1 MQSPTQTDSPFTSV
15 VGLGA
20 LKGEHRYK
28 GAGKWFGVVF
38 GMICLLAAPF
48 LCLLSAYLG
57 YDTYTRFGSSR
68 GLERVLDM
76 DSGVLITLCFGIGAL
91 GVGALVL
98 WEAWRNWPVAAA
110 LYENGLAYNDR
121 GGVKQVRWDD
131 VDGVWQSVTK
141 HYRNGVYVGT
151 THLYTVQARDGM
163 KIKLDDKLT
172 NVEELGNHVQR
183 GTASV
188 LFPRYWQSIQNGQR
202 VTFGPLALDLKGLY
216 SGKKELTWQEI
227 KGVKIAQGVI
237 SIKKEKGWFNWATV
251 TVPQIP
257 NFWIFYEL
265 IGRFAKVE

>member
-1 MQSPTQTDSPFTSV
+1 MQSQTESPFTSI

-20 LKGEHRYK
+20 LKSEHRYK
-28 GAGKWFGVVF
+28 SAGKWFGVVF
-38 GMICLLAAPF
+38 GMVCLLAAPF

-68 GLERVLDM
+68 GLERVMDI
-76 DSGVLITLCFGIGAL
+76 DSGVGVTLCFGIGAL
-91 GVGALVL
+91 VVGAFVL
-98 WEAWRNWPVAAA
+98 WEAWRSWPVAAA

-121 GGVKQVRWDD
+121 GGLKQVRWDD

-141 HYRNGVYVGT
+141 HYRNGIYVGT

-172 NVEELGNHVQR
+172 DVEELGNQIQR

-188 LFPRYWQSIQNGQR
+188 LFPRYWQSLQNGQR

-237 SIKKEKGWFNWATV
+237 SVKKDKGWFNWATV